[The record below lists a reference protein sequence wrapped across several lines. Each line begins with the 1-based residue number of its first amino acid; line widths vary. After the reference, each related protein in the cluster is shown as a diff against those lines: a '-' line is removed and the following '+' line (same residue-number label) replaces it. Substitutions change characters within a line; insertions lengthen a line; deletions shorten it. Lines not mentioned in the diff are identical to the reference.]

1 MGFVLMVTYRIF
13 HQPLWFSVTVCLLVP
28 SLMGFVKEWDD
39 SREPGNRWDWGDIR
53 DNEIGVSVGVA
64 VGSAVG
70 SVIVILVFERSTS
83 SVTTTSSPS
92 CISSLSSTTN
102 PLLL

>member
-1 MGFVLMVTYRIF
+1 MVDRYLHMGCCCAMGFVLMVSYRLF
-13 HQPLWFSVTVCLLVP
+13 HQPLWFSVIVCVLVP

-64 VGSAVG
+64 IG
-70 SVIVILVFERSTS
+70 
-83 SVTTTSSPS
+83 
-92 CISSLSSTTN
+92 C
-102 PLLL
+102 LLWLL